1 MAEGRRFTTTLPEGQ
16 SGLYRRTCM
25 PTFPR
30 QAGWALVLALY
41 LLPFPYQPCLNSP
54 NELCR
59 LWLARA
65 LVDHG
70 SWELNPTLR
79 EHGMVG
85 DLSCTAELP
94 DGTLRPCVGPDAPRG
109 QPAIRHYYPSK
120 APLLSLAAVPVY
132 AALREAG
139 VYPPGPPEGRRPGEE
154 GPLVFWARLF
164 VTVLPTLA
172 MLVFLRRF
180 LATYLAQATADGL
193 VVAYALGTLAYSYSL
208 LFMSHQATAVLL
220 FGSFYALWRCS
231 RGDWRERGYL
241 AAGAFAGATVAAEYT
256 GALGVLALVLYA
268 ALTFLLR
275 DGLTRAER
283 WTRLFRAA
291 GLASL
296 GALPFVALLAWYHQ
310 RAFGHPLVSGYKF
323 LNDAAYMGWHQG
335 GFLGIRTPD
344 ARALFLSL
352 FSPLRGL
359 LLMAPFLAA
368 GLAGLRLPFRAAP
381 PELRAVGWLT
391 AALVAGYGYFTSSF
405 SYDSWGWTTGPRHLA
420 GWVPFLL
427 LPAGLWLERAPA
439 WGRGVLAGL
448 AAASVAVTGLST
460 FVNYIPDDVSEP
472 VFGLALPLLRRGLFV
487 PSVPDIL
494 GLTAA
499 AAGWLLVG
507 ALGAAAAVAA
517 VQLTDGVSAGGR
529 TAARGVAAATAL
541 GFLGAHAALAR
552 GDHSGFLAAQW
563 WTAPVNQA
571 TVSLVTPDRTLT
583 CPR

>member
-1 MAEGRRFTTTLPEGQ
+1 MSF
-16 SGLYRRTCM
+16 S
-25 PTFPR
+25 PR
-30 QAGWALVLALY
+30 HAGWALALALY
-41 LLPFPYQPCLNSP
+41 LLPFPYQPCLSSP

-59 LWLARA
+59 LWQARA

-94 DGTLRPCVGPDAPRG
+94 DGTLKPCVGPDAPRG

-132 AALREAG
+132 AALVQAG
-139 VYPPGPPEGRRPGEE
+139 VYAGGPPEGRRPGEE

-180 LATYLAQATADGL
+180 LATYLPRATADGL
-193 VVAYALGTLAYSYSL
+193 VLTYALGTLAYSYSL

-220 FGSFYALWRCS
+220 FGCFYALWRCA
-231 RGDWRERGYL
+231 RGDWRERGYVV
-241 AAGAFAGATVAAEYT
+241 AGTFAGATVAAEYT

-268 ALTFLLR
+268 ALSFLLR

-283 WTRLFRAA
+283 WTRLLRAA
-291 GLASL
+291 GFATL
-296 GALPFVALLAWYHQ
+296 GALPFVALLAWYHGQ
-310 RAFGHPLVSGYKF
+310 AFGHPLVSGYKF

-344 ARALFLSL
+344 VRAFFLSL

-368 GLAGLRLPFRAAP
+368 GIAGLRAPFRHAA
-381 PELRAVGWLT
+381 PELRAVGFLT
-391 AALVAGYGYFTSSF
+391 AALVAAYAYFTSSF

-420 GWVPFLL
+420 GLVPFLL
-427 LPAGLWLERAPA
+427 LPAGLWLEKAPA
-439 WGRGVLAGL
+439 WGRAGVAGL
-448 AAASVAVTGLST
+448 AAASVAVTGMAT
-460 FVNYIPDDVSEP
+460 FVNYVPDDVSEP
-472 VFGLALPLLRRGLFV
+472 VFGLAVPLIRQGLYV

-499 AAGWLLVG
+499 ASGWLLI
-507 ALGAAAAVAA
+507 ALLGAAAA
-517 VQLTDGVSAGGR
+517 L
-529 TAARGVAAATAL
+529 AARWLVEDVEPGACSWAMGVAAAVAL
-541 GFLGAHAALAR
+541 GFLGLHAALAR

-563 WTAPVNQA
+563 WTAPVNHA

>member
-1 MAEGRRFTTTLPEGQ
+1 MPVLARR
-16 SGLYRRTCM
+16 
-25 PTFPR
+25 
-30 QAGWALVLALY
+30 AGWALVLALY

-59 LWLARA
+59 LWQARS

-94 DGTLRPCVGPDAPRG
+94 DGTLKPCVGPDAPPRG
-109 QPAIRHYYPSK
+109 TPAIRRYYPSK
-120 APLLSLAAVPVY
+120 APLLSLGAVPVY
-132 AALREAG
+132 AALKAAG
-139 VYPPGPPEGRRPGEE
+139 VYAPGPPEGRRPGEE

-180 LATYLAQATADGL
+180 LATYLRPATADGL
-193 VVAYALGTLAYSYSL
+193 VLTYALGTLAYSYSL

-220 FGSFYALWRCS
+220 FGSFYALWRCA
-231 RGDWRERGYL
+231 RGEWRERGYVT
-241 AAGAFAGATVAAEYT
+241 AGAFAGATVAAEYT

-275 DGLTRAER
+275 GELSPRER
-283 WTRLFRAA
+283 WTRLSRAA
-291 GLASL
+291 ALATL
-296 GALPFVALLAWYHQ
+296 GALPFVALLAGYH
-310 RAFGHPLVSGYKF
+310 RHAFGHPLVSGYKF

-344 ARALFLSL
+344 LRALFLSL

-368 GLAGLRLPFRAAP
+368 GLLGLRAPFKAGAP
-381 PELRAVGWLT
+381 GLRAVGWLT
-391 AALVAGYGYFTSSF
+391 VALTVGYGYFTSSF

-420 GWVPFLL
+420 GLVPFLL
-427 LPAGLWLERAPA
+427 LPAGLWLDRAAPWA
-439 WGRGVLAGL
+439 RGITAGL
-448 AAASVAVTGLST
+448 AAAAVAVTGMST

-472 VFGLALPLLRRGLFV
+472 VFGLAVPLVKRGLFV

-499 AAGWLLVG
+499 ASGWMLL
-507 ALGAAAAVAA
+507 ALLAAAAALSAA
-517 VQLTDGVSAGGR
+517 WLLQELEPSGR
-529 TAARGVAAATAL
+529 SRAFALAAATAVA
-541 GFLGAHAALAR
+541 FLGLHALLAR
-552 GDHSGFLAAQW
+552 ADHSAFLAAQW
-563 WTAPVNQA
+563 WTAPVNHA
-571 TVSLVTPDRTLT
+571 NVSLVTPDRSLT